1 MLPWLRDI
9 QDLADQLISQAT
21 VLSAVDLS
29 MGLICNIRAS
39 LELAIG
45 VRHLV
50 VVSSSAE
57 VLVEVSGA
65 VSKAL
70 REFSLKIGSI
80 LLWGFVLLQ
89 RFLSS
94 NMVH

>member
-1 MLPWLRDI
+1 MLRDI

-29 MGLICNIRAS
+29 MGLICDIRAS

-70 REFSLKIGSI
+70 REFGLKIGSI